1 MRSAC
6 VLRESISLEEDEMRA
21 TTIRHQSFASRVRPI
36 SSSSAN
42 AGWTFISAA
51 ILNRRSG
58 TNDRA
63 APNSRFLR
71 DFRAK
76 NPPASFGSATTVMDQ
91 MKIGKRE

>member
-21 TTIRHQSFASRVRPI
+21 TTIRHQSFASRVRPV

-42 AGWTFISAA
+42 AAWTFISAA

-58 TNDRA
+58 TIAQRLIRA
-63 APNSRFLR
+63 SYVIFVPKILR
-71 DFRAK
+71 R
-76 NPPASFGSATTVMDQ
+76 PSA
-91 MKIGKRE
+91 RR